1 MLPVDTGSLFDR
13 PESVIIIFM
22 LENLKTSL
30 YSGQMKLKMLAL
42 AETKKAIKMLL
53 SAAVKATPLNR
64 EPVVVVGKHKVVI
77 S

>member
-53 SAAVKATPLNR
+53 SAAVKATP
-64 EPVVVVGKHKVVI
+64 PT
-77 S
+77 